1 MALQHS
7 GAIEIRNGII
17 YTGLSHVLAPHE
29 ETSRTGFCAEFT
41 AHAFTTLQA
50 CSLSLSS
57 LSQHAMRPSR
67 DYGGCSV
74 LRRYFAQLHLLRAR
88 FPPDTGQ
95 LPIDFVWWV
104 GM

>member
-1 MALQHS
+1 ML
-7 GAIEIRNGII
+7 
-17 YTGLSHVLAPHE
+17 VLHE
-29 ETSRTGFCAEFT
+29 ETSKAGFCTEFT
-41 AHAFTTLQA
+41 TREFATLQA

>member
-1 MALQHS
+1 MGRLLDQDSAQNLLFMS
-7 GAIEIRNGII
+7 SPLYN
-17 YTGLSHVLAPHE
+17 
-29 ETSRTGFCAEFT
+29 
-41 AHAFTTLQA
+41 
-50 CSLSLSS
+50 SLFLSS

-104 GM
+104 RM